1 MSNCH
6 IAFLRFS
13 KTISLSSEEKKKLKT
28 SRDAV
33 AKRIRKHFIEKGY
46 KTPEFKGQG
55 SFSMNT
61 IIRPTAGRYDLDLGI
76 YLPGLTGHPKDWPK
90 TESVHKLIVKAV
102 EGHTSIR
109 PVSKNSCVRLIYK
122 SPYLNMEDLSYH
134 LDLPIYARKTIG
146 NRSAQTVIGFK
157 GDKQWSENA
166 SPIKFKEWFLEQ
178 CRKNPRDVTQLKRIV
193 KYLKAWKDNQPKYP
207 KLPDGMTLT
216 VLAAKNFKP
225 HKRDDIALI
234 KTLKNYHFLLSWQFS
249 VKKPTEPYNDLSEK
263 MSGRQKRNFL
273 KATKQLI
280 EEGEKAI
287 SSKSRKQSLQVWRS
301 LFGKRFPID

>member
-6 IAFLRFS
+6 KDFLRFN
-13 KTISLSSEEKKKLKT
+13 KAISLSSEEKKKLKT

-33 AKRIRKHFIEKGY
+33 AKRIKKYFRAKGY
-46 KTPEFKGQG
+46 RNPQFKGQG

-76 YLPGLTGHPKDWPK
+76 YLPGLTGNPKDWPK

-102 EGHTSIR
+102 EGHTSIK

-122 SPYLNMEDLSYH
+122 SPYLDIEDLSYH
-134 LDLPIYARKTIG
+134 IDLPIYATKTTENG
-146 NRSAQTVIGFK
+146 SAKTVIGFK
-157 GDKQWSENA
+157 GDKQWSEYS
-166 SPIKFKEWFLEQ
+166 SPVKFKEWFLEQ

-193 KYLKAWKDNQPKYP
+193 KYLKAWKDNQPKNP

-216 VLAAKNFKP
+216 VLAAKNFQP
-225 HKRDDIALI
+225 DKRDDIALI
-234 KTLKNYHFLLSWQFS
+234 KTVDEFRYLLSWLFR
-249 VKKPTEPYNDLSEK
+249 VKKPTEPFNNLSEK
-263 MSGRQKRNFL
+263 MTSKQKRNFL
-273 KATKQLI
+273 NATRLLI

-287 SSKSRKQSLQVWRS
+287 SSKSRKNSLLIWRS
-301 LFGKRFPID
+301 LMGKRFPLE